1 MSTTIQ
7 DGTGSKRKV
16 AVNSKNKLETVA
28 IISSEEID
36 VTRSGE
42 TYTVS
47 SGTVS
52 FTGSAETAMLYL
64 KNNDDRD
71 MTIDRAVVF
80 IGSASGSLP
89 HEDWTLKIIR
99 NPPATGTIITNAV
112 ASGVS
117 NGNHGSNNLPDATYY
132 KGVQGDTLGGNA
144 AGFPIQQQSN
154 RYIFPIQKILPKG
167 TSIGLK
173 LTPPA
178 SNADTKAVAVM
189 HFYYI

>member
-64 KNNDDRD
+64 KNDDDRD

-154 RYIFPIQKILPKG
+154 RYIYPIQKILPKG